1 MTKIKVHNPSNEHTK
16 NYRYYNFFWDKFT
29 EFLKTKFEVEE
40 NRYFEKAH
48 IERTKIELQKGTSH
62 DFLLLECEY
71 VIENLENGEFV
82 ILSVSDDLGYATL
95 TEKNNPFLKKCLISQ
110 YAPPKINHHVKES
123 VEKYKPWTYFQFS
136 MDDLEIYRKKRL
148 ELGET
153 IDKMYFR
160 GETRSNLRPIINY
173 IPQEYLIN
181 PSRTMLPTTYFE
193 DVIKY
198 TIGLSIGGVAE
209 LCYRDI
215 EYMAMGIPFIRFSY
229 QTIIDPP
236 LVPNYH
242 YISIPFDDN
251 FPLHND
257 LKRDRLGGREQ
268 ADKIIDRF
276 KEVIGD
282 RDFLKFVSNNA
293 RKYYEDNLTLDKL
306 LEKTYKLTEIED
318 WLKYD

>member
-1 MTKIKVHNPSNEHTK
+1 MVKIRVHNPSNERTK
-16 NYRYYNFFWDKFT
+16 NYRYYNFFWDVLT
-29 EFLKTKFEVEE
+29 DFLKTKFDVEE

-48 IERTKIELQKGTSH
+48 VERTKIELQKGTVD
-62 DFLLLECEY
+62 DFLVLECEY

-95 TEKNNPFLKKCLISQ
+95 REKDNPYLKKCLISQ
-110 YAPPKINHHVKES
+110 YAPIKIQTHIKDS
-123 VEKYKPWTYFQFS
+123 IEKYIPWTYFQFS

-160 GETRSNLRPIINY
+160 GETRAQFRPILNNMSSD
-173 IPQEYLIN
+173 YLVN
-181 PSRTMLPTTYFE
+181 PMMTNKPTIYFD

-198 TIGLSIGGVAE
+198 SVGLSIGGAAE

-215 EYMAMGIPFIRFSY
+215 EYMAMGIPFIRFRY

-236 LVPNYH
+236 LIPNYH
-242 YISIPFDDN
+242 YISIPFDED
-251 FPLHND
+251 FPVHND
-257 LKRDRLGGREQ
+257 LKRDRLGGEVQ
-268 ADKIIDRF
+268 ANKIVERF
-276 KEVIGD
+276 KQVIND
-282 RDFLKFVSNNA
+282 KELLNFVANNA

-306 LEKTYKLTEIED
+306 LEKTYRLSEIED
-318 WLKYD
+318 WLK